1 MRETCRAGLAAEPG
15 SSAPAAAAAPSGAA
29 KPLGPDQGS
38 VHRPPHQSRG
48 PEGVPVSL
56 AVREVCSKSISGDS
70 EVLLCERPP
79 GTGFEISL
87 ELERL
92 GAIREFD
99 SDRKLPRPVFVC
111 MNGFPGIVLLQAPL
125 KIGCQ
130 THIEASR
137 INIALKDIDVMHER
151 SAFAKATA

>member
-1 MRETCRAGLAAEPG
+1 MP
-15 SSAPAAAAAPSGAA
+15 
-29 KPLGPDQGS
+29 PLL
-38 VHRPPHQSRG
+38 HQSRG
-48 PEGVPVSL
+48 PEGIPVSL
-56 AVREVCSKSISGDS
+56 TVREVCSKSISGDS

-79 GTGFEISL
+79 GTGLEISL

-99 SDRKLPRPVFVC
+99 ADRKLPRPVFVC

-125 KIGCQ
+125 
-130 THIEASR
+130 
-137 INIALKDIDVMHER
+137 NIALKDIDVMHER